1 LTEGTST
8 ERLSTKGVVNLR
20 FGSIQGHTGL
30 WLEVES
36 TNGVLGVWLES
47 EVLDLEDI
55 NGLSTLLLELES
67 IGINISSNTFSG

>member
-1 LTEGTST
+1 
-8 ERLSTKGVVNLR
+8 
-20 FGSIQGHTGL
+20 L